1 MGLIVHNVDVPD
13 SGLGDALRTGFVNQN
28 TMNAELYSTA
38 VFKVAGYD
46 LSKNDFTDILLAKLL
61 AINQNAEVNV
71 KSNWAELDPT
81 SDSYILNKPIFSNS
95 EIIVSAVWTGTGLV
109 FDVIADAFPISG
121 VSYPATPATVG
132 KIT

>member
-38 VFKVAGYD
+38 VFQVAGYD

-71 KSNWAELDPT
+71 KSNWTELDPT
-81 SDSYILNKPIFSNS
+81 SDAYILNKPIFSNS
-95 EIIVSAVWTGTGLV
+95 EIIVSAIWTGTGLV
-109 FDVIADAFPISG
+109 FDVIADAFPING
-121 VSYPATPATVG
+121 VSYPATPATV
-132 KIT
+132 TL